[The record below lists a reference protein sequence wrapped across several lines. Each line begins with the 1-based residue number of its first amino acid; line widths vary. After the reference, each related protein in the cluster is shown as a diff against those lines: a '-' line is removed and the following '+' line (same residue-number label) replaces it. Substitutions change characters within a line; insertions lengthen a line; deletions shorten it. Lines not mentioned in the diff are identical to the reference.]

1 MPEPPVALALGT
13 RRSTI
18 AAVASALAAMALAAA
33 VAGRSCQVTQPGP
46 EITVRD
52 LLQAAKTND
61 RDLVF
66 ELLTPTTRAR
76 LEAEAKRATD
86 LVGAARRYTAEDLI
100 SIGAS
105 DNVAAPTDIT
115 VIEERGDH
123 AVVEIG
129 SPAGRSRL
137 QLYKIAGRWRVDL
150 PTYGTPRAPSL

>member
-1 MPEPPVALALGT
+1 MALALGT

-33 VAGRSCQVTQPGP
+33 AAGRSCQVTQPGP
-46 EITVRD
+46 EMTVRD

-66 ELLTPTTRAR
+66 QLLTPATRAR

-86 LVGAARRYTAEDLI
+86 LVGAAKRYTAKDLI

-115 VIEERGDH
+115 VIEQRADH
-123 AVVEIG
+123 AVVEIV

-137 QLYKIAGRWRVDL
+137 QLVRVDGRWRVDL
-150 PTYGTPRAPSL
+150 PQFGGRLAPSL